1 MDYAVDASN
10 TDTKNG
16 NFGPEVAQP
25 ASLAQEAAEPAL
37 QHIEAPRQ
45 APGELCNLV
54 KVARS
59 KIHS

>member
-16 NFGPEVAQP
+16 NFGPEVTQP

-45 APGELCNLV
+45 ATGELCNLV
-54 KVARS
+54 KVVRS
-59 KIHS
+59 EIHS